1 MNILLPLGIAWVIL
15 ALVVI
20 GLAFKRKSIT
30 AEEDDSL
37 HLGGGAEGAVE
48 HQKQIAARLA
58 KMDQY
63 GKVLTVL
70 LVVLGVIIVVLYGIQ
85 MWESSK
91 STGL

>member
-1 MNILLPLGIAWVIL
+1 MNILLPLGIAWVVL

-20 GLAFKRKSIT
+20 LLAFKRKSVS

-58 KMDQY
+58 KLDQY

-70 LVVLGVIIVVLYGIQ
+70 LAVLGLIIVVLYGMQ

>member
-15 ALVVI
+15 GLIVI

-58 KMDQY
+58 KLDQY
-63 GKVLTVL
+63 GKILTAL
-70 LVVLGVIIVVLYGIQ
+70 LVVVGIIIVVLYGMQ

>member
-20 GLAFKRKSIT
+20 VLAFKRKSIT

-37 HLGGGAEGAVE
+37 HLGGGADGAVE
-48 HQKQIAARLA
+48 HQKAIAARLA

-63 GKVLTVL
+63 GKVLTTV
-70 LVVLGVIIVVLYGIQ
+70 LVVLGVIVIVLYGMQ

-91 STGL
+91 TTGL

>member
-15 ALVVI
+15 GLVVI
-20 GLAFKRKSIT
+20 LLAFKRKSVS

-58 KMDQY
+58 KLDQY
-63 GKVLTVL
+63 GKVLTAL
-70 LVVLGVIIVVLYGIQ
+70 LAVTGLILVILYGLQ